1 MNKITQKELL
11 EHSDEVIKRMGMYL
25 KEDEYKI
32 MLEIIDEYII
42 YVLKMDREDLP
53 WLNKEKFKGK
63 HSPFLGM
70 LRLII
75 ARYISEDHKL
85 KSKSLNH

>member
-1 MNKITQKELL
+1 
-11 EHSDEVIKRMGMYL
+11 
-25 KEDEYKI
+25 
-32 MLEIIDEYII
+32 
-42 YVLKMDREDLP
+42 MDREDLP